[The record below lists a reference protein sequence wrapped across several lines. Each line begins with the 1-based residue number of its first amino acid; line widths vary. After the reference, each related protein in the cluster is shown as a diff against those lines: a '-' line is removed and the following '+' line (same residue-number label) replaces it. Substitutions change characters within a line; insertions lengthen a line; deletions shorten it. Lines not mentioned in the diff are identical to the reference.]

1 MRTYLYLILLGP
13 FMANRTIS
21 LSPIGDL
28 IRKKLVERTDL
39 TFSSWVEAR
48 LMEWNSTEQPSEEV
62 QTVNGFKVPW
72 YYECQLCH
80 QKGHHASNC
89 SMYNPVIESGGEEE

>member
-1 MRTYLYLILLGP
+1 
-13 FMANRTIS
+13 MANRTIS

-28 IRKKLVERTDL
+28 IRKKLVEDKKIP
-39 TFSSWVEAR
+39 FSWWVEEQ
-48 LMEWNSTEQPSEEV
+48 LKKWNSDYQPLEEV
-62 QTVNGFKVPW
+62 ETVNGFKVPW